1 MATTKKHLRFGI
13 KTAPQFTTYED
24 ILRVWLEADALP
36 VMEHA
41 WDFDHFLSLGKD
53 PTGPCL
59 EGWTLLGALA
69 ARTQRIRIG
78 VMVTGN
84 TYRHPAV
91 LANMAATVD
100 IISNGRLDFGIGAG
114 WNVQEHTMY
123 DIPFYTTGERIRRMG
138 EACEV
143 IKLLWTEPVANFE
156 GRYYHLRNALCNPRP
171 VQKPYPPIVI
181 GGGGEKLT
189 LRMVAR
195 YANIWNCNTSTAE
208 EFRHKSEVLDQ
219 HCAAIGRDPAS
230 IERSIQWRVQPDD
243 LETTRTALRSFI
255 DAGANH
261 LILNL
266 VAPYPEG
273 IVTRLAREVAEPLKA
288 EYE

>member
-1 MATTKKHLRFGI
+1 
-13 KTAPQFTTYED
+13 
-24 ILRVWLEADALP
+24 
-36 VMEHA
+36 
-41 WDFDHFLSLGKD
+41 
-53 PTGPCL
+53 
-59 EGWTLLGALA
+59 
-69 ARTQRIRIG
+69 
-78 VMVTGN
+78 
-84 TYRHPAV
+84 

-138 EACEV
+138 EACEA
-143 IKLLWTEPVANFE
+143 IRLLWTEPVANFE
-156 GRYYHLRNALCNPRP
+156 GRYYHLRDALCNPKP

-219 HCAAIGRDPAS
+219 HCAAIGRDPS
-230 IERSIQWRVQPDD
+230 TIERSVQWRVQPDD
-243 LETTRTALRSFI
+243 LEATRAALRAFI

-273 IVTRLAREVAEPLKA
+273 IVTRLAHEVAEPLKA